1 MQPDYGYFEETKLG
15 KPYDVRLLKRLYPFS
30 RPYRLLLFV
39 SIGLVL
45 LITALDLALP
55 YITKIAIDRYIV
67 PLTES
72 ASTGNPSGI
81 ESKNRFIQ
89 ADLNDPRQLA
99 LVDKYRTLFK
109 VEGNT
114 ARISYQALSRMDRS
128 DLALLRHHN
137 LMGLSVLSAVFVVL
151 VVINFVLNFVQK
163 MIMEYTGLMIMHD
176 LRMRLFVHIQDLA
189 IAFFTRNPVGRLVTR
204 VTNDVENMQ
213 ELFTTVISMI
223 FKDLFLLGGIAVV
236 MLVLNWKLALVS
248 FAVLPLVFYASL
260 NFSAR
265 ARDIFRELRIQVA
278 EINTRFSE
286 TIGGIRVIQL
296 FLHAIE
302 NYRKFKKLNHDN
314 YLSGMKQI
322 QVLAVF
328 MPLIE
333 VLGAVA
339 VALVLFYGGG
349 SVLSGTLSLGA
360 LVAFISY
367 IRMFFRPIRDLAEK
381 YNILQNAMA
390 SAERIFLILD
400 SRNHLP
406 RPSIQAAQQV
416 SPLENI
422 EEIRFENVSFGYD
435 SGERVLKDINFRIKA
450 GETVAVVGR
459 TGAGKTSLINLL
471 PRFYDPDSGRVL
483 INNLDI
489 RSLDPSAYRPKI
501 ALVMQDPFLFSGTIR
516 DNIFQVDPVPG
527 ARQQELILAASN
539 CKPLI
544 DRLPQGLDT
553 VLTEGG
559 ASISSGERQLISI
572 ARAFARNPQLILFD
586 EATSY
591 IDSPTEL
598 QIQQAL
604 EKLMKNRTSLV
615 IAHRL
620 STVRNADR
628 ILVLNHGRIIES
640 GTHTELMDLKGIY
653 FKLHQLQNEKG
664 MPNPNCRIFLPNADS
679 DDREL

>member
-15 KPYDVRLLKRLYPFS
+15 KPYDLRLYKRLYPFS
-30 RPYRLLLFV
+30 RPYRLLLFA

-45 LITALDLALP
+45 MITALDLALP
-55 YITKIAIDRYIV
+55 YMTKIAIDRYIV
-67 PLTES
+67 PRSES
-72 ASTGNPSGI
+72 AAAGNASGTP
-81 ESKNRFIQ
+81 SKNRFIR

-99 LVDKYRTLFK
+99 LVDKYRSLFK

-114 ARISYQALSRMDRS
+114 ARISYDALGRMDKS
-128 DLALLRHHN
+128 ELAVLRHRN
-137 LMGLSVLSAVFVVL
+137 LTGLSVLSAVFLVL
-151 VVINFVLNFVQK
+151 VLIHFILSFVQK

-189 IAFFTRNPVGRLVTR
+189 LAFFTRNPVGRLVTR
-204 VTNDVENMQ
+204 VTNDVENMH
-213 ELFTTVISMI
+213 ELFTTVISML

-248 FAVLPLVFYASL
+248 FTVLPLVWYASL
-260 NFSAR
+260 NFSRR

-296 FLHAIE
+296 FLHELE
-302 NYRKFKKLNHDN
+302 NYRSFKKLNHDN
-314 YLSGMKQI
+314 YLAGMKQI
-322 QVLAVF
+322 HVLAVF

-333 VLGAVA
+333 VLGVVA
-339 VALVLFYGGG
+339 VAMVIFYGGG
-349 SVLSGTLSLGA
+349 AVLSGTLSLGA

-367 IRMFFRPIRDLAEK
+367 LRMFFRPIRDLAEK
-381 YNILQNAMA
+381 FNILQNAMA

-400 SRNHLP
+400 SRENLP
-406 RPSIQAAQQV
+406 RSMLQDAQPV
-416 SPLENI
+416 SALEDI
-422 EEIRFENVSFGYD
+422 EEIRFENVSFGYNK
-435 SGERVLKDINFRIKA
+435 SEKVLKDINFRIKA

-471 PRFYDPDSGRVL
+471 PRFYDPGSGRVL

-489 RSLDPSAYRPKI
+489 RSLEPTAFRSKM
-501 ALVMQDPFLFSGTIR
+501 ALVMQDSFLFSGTIR
-516 DNIFQVDPVPG
+516 DNIFQVDPAPG
-527 ARQQELILAASN
+527 AEEQELILEASN

-544 DRLPQGLDT
+544 DRLSRGLDT

-628 ILVLNHGRIIES
+628 IMVLNHGRIIES
-640 GTHTELMDLKGIY
+640 GTHDELMDLNGFY
-653 FKLHQLQNEKG
+653 FKLLQLQSENA
-664 MPNPNCRIFLPNADS
+664 MPNLLAKLRLK
-679 DDREL
+679 